1 MRKYKRKLKKQKKGK
16 FLKNSTLKS
25 LFALCVT
32 GLSLLFLLS
41 IFEPSGGLSFF
52 SVSIKYIFGWSGFV
66 VALLGTLCGLYL
78 LGLRLKFIKINLIF
92 GVFLVVVSLISFTS
106 AFSSESSGIVGSIVW
121 GTLSS
126 ILTTVGAVI
135 VVGLGLSAGL
145 ILATDT
151 PFSEAYALVM
161 DGVNKIF
168 KKNPKPKGVS
178 IGQSYQRNSTVE
190 IAAPKDE
197 ELEKFQAEL
206 TNKAQTNIPKTK
218 RAWQYPPLSIL
229 SSDSGEAA
237 DRGDVNK
244 NAHTIEKVL
253 ESFSIQAKV
262 VEYNPGPTVTQY
274 ALSLPLGT
282 RVSKI
287 VTLAPNL
294 AMALAAQ
301 SGNVRI
307 EAPIPGKSLIGI
319 EIPNLKRE
327 TLNLR
332 QMLTSKIMHNEK
344 SKLAFALGL
353 DITGQPVMA
362 DIGKMPHLLI
372 AGTTGSGKS
381 VLINSIICSI
391 LFRATPEEVK
401 FILVDPKRVELAP
414 FNGIPHLLNP
424 VIVEPDKSL
433 SALKWS
439 VREMDRRYEQLAE
452 AGVKNI
458 EEYNR
463 QSGFQAMPFIVIVI
477 DELNVVMKLA
487 AIEVE
492 QAIVRIAQQ
501 ARAVGIHLI
510 LATQRPSVDV
520 ITGVIKANIPTRI
533 AFNVTSQTDSRVIID
548 EAGAEKMLGKG
559 DMLYV
564 PLDSSKKSR
573 IQGVYVSNDEIHNL
587 VSFLKSSGQEPE
599 YVEDITTMA
608 IGRNAQGGSGGLES
622 RDPLFE
628 QALMAILSHNN
639 ASSSYLMRKLGVG
652 YARSAKIIDQ
662 LEEAGVVSAANGSK
676 ARDILISDPADIPSH
691 STSQPS
697 TSSIPE

>member
-1 MRKYKRKLKKQKKGK
+1 MRKYKKRLKKQKKSK
-16 FLKNSTLKS
+16 FLKGSTIKS
-25 LFALCVT
+25 IFALAILVFSL
-32 GLSLLFLLS
+32 LSLLS
-41 IFEPSGGLSFF
+41 VFEPSGGLSYF
-52 SVSIKYIFGWSGFV
+52 SVSIKFIFGWSAFV
-66 VALLGTLCGLYL
+66 IAILGVVCGLFL
-78 LGLRLKFIKINLIF
+78 LGLRLKFIKINLILGIF
-92 GVFLVVVSLISFTS
+92 IIVVSMISFTS
-106 AFSSESSGIVGSIVW
+106 AFSSESSGIIGSVVW
-121 GTLSS
+121 LTLTE
-126 ILTTVGAVI
+126 ILTPLGGII
-135 VVGLGLSAGL
+135 VVGFGLASGL

-151 PFSEAYALVM
+151 PFSEAYALTV
-161 DGVNKIF
+161 GNLSKIF
-168 KKNPKPKGVS
+168 KKSPKPKGISV
-178 IGQSYQRNSTVE
+178 GHQYQQNSTVE
-190 IAAPKDE
+190 IAAPKEDDV
-197 ELEKFQAEL
+197 EKFRPE
-206 TNKAQTNIPKTK
+206 TPNKAQTNVPKTR

-229 SSDSGEAA
+229 SSDSGEQA

-274 ALSLPLGT
+274 AISLPLGT
-282 RVSKI
+282 KVSKI
-287 VTLAPNL
+287 VNLGSDL
-294 AMALAAQ
+294 AMALATQ
-301 SGNVRI
+301 TGNVRI

-332 QMLTSKIMHNEK
+332 QMLTSKNMQSEK

-353 DITGQPVMA
+353 DISGQPLVA
-362 DIGKMPHLLI
+362 DISKMPHILV

-391 LFRATPEEVK
+391 LFRANPDEVK

-424 VIVEPDKSL
+424 VIVEPEKTL

-439 VREMDRRYEQLAE
+439 VREMDNRYELLSQ

-458 EEYNR
+458 DEYNR

-477 DELNVVMKLA
+477 DELNTVMKLA

-492 QAIVRIAQQ
+492 QAIVRLAQM

-548 EAGAEKMLGKG
+548 MSGAEKLLGKG

-564 PLDSSKKSR
+564 PPDSSKTAR

-599 YVEDITTMA
+599 YVEEITSMA
-608 IGRNAQGGSGGLES
+608 VGRSAGGVGGGAS
-622 RDPLFE
+622 DRDPLFE
-628 QALMAILSHNN
+628 EALYAIISQNQ
-639 ASSSYLMRKLGVG
+639 ASSSFLMRKLGVG

-662 LEEAGVVSAANGSK
+662 LEDAGVVGPRDGSK
-676 ARDILISDPADIPSH
+676 PRELLITDPSLILGNSSDSAQEKID
-691 STSQPS
+691 
-697 TSSIPE
+697 

>member
-16 FLKNSTLKS
+16 LLKGSTLKS
-25 LFALCVT
+25 LFALAVT
-32 GLSLLFLLS
+32 GLSLLCLLAV
-41 IFEPSGGLSFF
+41 FEPSGGLSYFA
-52 SVSIKYIFGWSGFV
+52 VSLKYIFGWSAFV
-66 VALLGTLCGLYL
+66 VALLGTISGLYL
-78 LGLRLKFIKINLIF
+78 LGLRLKFIRINLIVGIF
-92 GVFLVVVSLISFTS
+92 IIVVSLISFTS
-106 AFSSESSGIVGSIVW
+106 AFSTESSGIIGSLVW
-121 GTLSS
+121 ATLAG
-126 ILTTVGAVI
+126 ILTPVGAIIVI
-135 VVGLGLSAGL
+135 GFGLCAGL
-145 ILATDT
+145 IMATDT
-151 PFSEAYALVM
+151 PFSEAYALM
-161 DGVNKIF
+161 AGMVNKMF
-168 KKNPKPKGVS
+168 KKTPKPKGIS
-178 IGQSYQRNSTVE
+178 IGQPYQRNNSVE
-190 IAAPKDE
+190 IAAPKDDE
-197 ELEKFQAEL
+197 PDKLPAQL
-206 TNKAQTNIPKTK
+206 VSKAQLNIPRTK
-218 RAWQYPPLSIL
+218 KAWQYPPLSIL

-274 ALSLPLGT
+274 AISLPLGT
-282 RVSKI
+282 KVSKI
-287 VTLAPNL
+287 VNLGSDL
-294 AMALAAQ
+294 AMALATQ
-301 SGNVRI
+301 TGNVRI

-319 EIPNLKRE
+319 EIPNIRKE
-327 TLNLR
+327 TVNLR
-332 QMLTSKIMHNEK
+332 QMLTSKIMQHEK

-353 DITGQPVMA
+353 DITGQPVIA
-362 DIGKMPHLLI
+362 DISKMPHILV

-391 LFRATPEEVK
+391 LFRSTPDEVK
-401 FILVDPKRVELAP
+401 LILVDPKRVELAP

-424 VIVEPDKSL
+424 VIVEPEKTL

-439 VREMDRRYEQLAE
+439 VKEMDKRYELLSQ

-477 DELNVVMKLA
+477 DELNTVMKLA

-492 QAIVRIAQQ
+492 QAIVRLAQM

-548 EAGAEKMLGKG
+548 QSGAEKLLGKG

-564 PLDSSKKSR
+564 PPDSSKMAR
-573 IQGVYVSNDEIHNL
+573 IQGVFVSNDEIHNL
-587 VSFLKSSGQEPE
+587 VSFLKSSGDEPE
-599 YVEDITTMA
+599 YIEEITTMA
-608 IGRNAQGGSGGLES
+608 VGRNAHGGGGVED
-622 RDPLFE
+622 RDALFE
-628 QALMAILSHNN
+628 EAVYAIISQNK
-639 ASSSYLMRKLGVG
+639 ASSSFLMRKLGVG

-662 LEEAGVVSAANGSK
+662 LEAAGVVGPGEGSK
-676 ARDILISDPADIPSH
+676 PRELLITDPSLILGGTETESD
-691 STSQPS
+691 SQAPV
-697 TSSIPE
+697 